1 MLLFLRGRGGYGGPG
16 VVVVGGGGEVRG
28 VFGCGGAARG
38 RLLDGVGGAAPDGL
52 LHWDFWWRVIPAE

>member
-1 MLLFLRGRGGYGGPG
+1 M
-16 VVVVGGGGEVRG
+16 VVVGGGGEVRG